1 MRNCVVLFCGSSLHS
16 PLLVV
21 AVLLWFFCHWASIV
35 NSLNWPPP
43 LPFPSLIPLPLC
55 DRGACENAPA
65 YHSHCLLFVFP
76 YYMSLSL
83 SFSLHFSLSS
93 RFSDYLFE
101 FRQVCFQL
109 VDVFIC
115 LALTLFSF
123 GQLIALVLLLSFIL
137 CFYFPLLFSLLFRYM
152 SLLQVCLGY
161 QFYLRCKFVP

>member
-16 PLLVV
+16 PLPVV
-21 AVLLWFFCHWASIV
+21 AVLLWFFVTELQLWIRWIDHLPSPSPRSFPCPFVIEARV
-35 NSLNWPPP
+35 KTRP
-43 LPFPSLIPLPLC
+43 LIIPTAYYLCFPIIC
-55 DRGACENAPA
+55 
-65 YHSHCLLFVFP
+65 
-76 YYMSLSL
+76 LSL
-83 SFSLHFSLSS
+83 SPSLSS

-123 GQLIALVLLLSFIL
+123 GQLIALVLLLSFVL
-137 CFYFPLLFSLLFRYM
+137 CLYFPLLFSLLFRYM